1 MKIIKNTWFPFGQYG
16 TINLFGILFTKKD
29 NLSER
34 TLNHE
39 AIHSAQMKEMLYIPF
54 YLWYGIEYII
64 IGVHDMIAGWR
75 AQNTRYHDVSFE
87 EEAFA
92 NQDDPEYL
100 KNRKRFAW
108 WKYLKLGSNK

>member
-1 MKIIKNTWFPFGQYG
+1 MKVIKNTWFPFGPYS
-16 TINLFGILFTKKD
+16 TINLFGFLFTKSSY
-29 NLSER
+29 LSER
-34 TLNHE
+34 TINHE

-64 IGVHDMIAGWR
+64 IGVYDIIAGWR
-75 AQNTRYHDVSFE
+75 SQNKRYHDISFE
-87 EEAFA
+87 EEAYA
-92 NQDDPEYL
+92 NQDDMEYL